1 MNVFVIHPNI
11 VESSREFAAIDPLR
25 ARKQLLECCQILSSV
40 DYHQFGTTWMMR
52 KDGTAYKFPKSHRNH
67 PVILAAVKSE
77 DQYRMTVE
85 VAETLAREF
94 PLHAS
99 GRSLAF
105 WRANR
110 PGFSGWVEKG
120 LTSCRKGFPMVKQ
133 LDLVEYARLMRA
145 YVKRKHGVES

>member
-1 MNVFVIHPNI
+1 
-11 VESSREFAAIDPLR
+11 
-25 ARKQLLECCQILSSV
+25 
-40 DYHQFGTTWMMR
+40 
-52 KDGTAYKFPKSHRNH
+52 
-67 PVILAAVKSE
+67 
-77 DQYRMTVE
+77 MTVE